1 MSARP
6 CPTCGTPVPTS
17 ARFCGHCGSTIDTQ
31 GPPPRAATQV
41 GAPLKPGASLSQTM
55 ALDTAAAPGD
65 EHDDVSA
72 VPTPLVPPESLV
84 AQEKSEELKK
94 TLNDPEQQERARQM
108 VQDAIAQ
115 RDKAAMH
122 KTMMMGGTPSPLAET
137 PPPPGADVIRQA
149 DASPLS
155 RSVNAPSSWH
165 PPPPSGNVQPAPI
178 VPGAAPPPSFPPQP
192 QPGLGLEAR
201 VPPGGQRTVQQV
213 AHAPIVN
220 APAPEAPPPS
230 PAALLAHSGK
240 KTIVGM
246 PASELAASGMG
257 VPLPPMGAPA
267 TPAGNA
273 NPPPGASKTMLG
285 VAVPG
290 IAPTGAAGQE
300 PPPPSQAAPMQ
311 LPSRQG
317 TMLGVAAPGVAPAH
331 ASPRNQTLQQPH
343 RPIMTT
349 GLAMVPPVLP
359 APAPFVDEAL
369 PEAPRQPKKGGV
381 SAVLVV
387 GIVFVVVLVG
397 GSVAAFFALRTAGSL
412 TAQPQLD
419 ESGKESLR
427 IGCTSCPDGTVVTL
441 GASNATM
448 NGNAATLPLPA
459 PLSIGEN
466 DLTLH
471 VDRPGSGRD
480 EDVKVHVPVA
490 YRVRADLTTLSAK
503 PPVITVRIEALDGS
517 DIKIEDKP
525 ITLSG
530 GKANYVIDIAS
541 EIEGTS
547 DEPKPIDKKISFS
560 ITPKGGKPEAGQL
573 FARTTVVPL
582 HLDAPG
588 LALVT
593 ERPTVAVSG
602 QTRAGGTVTIDGA
615 AATVDPKGRFGVRVE
630 LGGNGERVL
639 EIVASSPPLAP
650 RIAKVKVTRTSSL
663 EAAFKEQETGAL
675 AYAAFSADAAQKV
688 GQKALVEGEV
698 VDARA
703 SQGFTVLL
711 VDEKKSCA
719 KGQTCLVRVVHGE
732 EDKVARGDSVRAV
745 GRIVG
750 VVSASGK
757 TVPDVE
763 AAIVIPKAA
772 K

>member
-1 MSARP
+1 
-6 CPTCGTPVPTS
+6 
-17 ARFCGHCGSTIDTQ
+17 
-31 GPPPRAATQV
+31 
-41 GAPLKPGASLSQTM
+41 M
-55 ALDTAAAPGD
+55 ALGGD
-65 EHDDVSA
+65 PPAENEFDDVSA
-72 VPTPLVPPESLV
+72 VPTPIVPPESLL
-84 AQEKSEELKK
+84 AHEKAEELKK
-94 TLNDPEQQERARQM
+94 TLSDPEQQERARQM
-108 VQDAIAQ
+108 VEDAVAQ
-115 RDKAAMH
+115 RDAQREKAAMH
-122 KTMMMGGTPSPLAET
+122 KTMMMGGTPSPMAET
-137 PPPPGADVIRQA
+137 PPPPGAEAIRQA

-155 RSVNAPSSWH
+155 RSVAVPQSWH
-165 PPPPSGNVQPAPI
+165 PPPPSGNMQSAPI
-178 VPGAAPPPSFPPQP
+178 SPGAPPPPSFVP

-201 VPPGGQRTVQQV
+201 VPAGAQRTVQQV
-213 AHAPIVN
+213 AHAPVVN
-220 APAPEAPPPS
+220 APMAHAATAQAPAQAAPDAP
-230 PAALLAHSGK
+230 LLAHSGK

-257 VPLPPMGAPA
+257 VPLPAGIGPTGAMPA
-267 TPAGNA
+267 QPQPGHPGVPTNQGPPA
-273 NPPPGASKTMLG
+273 GASKTMLG

-290 IAPTGAAGQE
+290 IAPTGGAHPHE
-300 PPPPSQAAPMQ
+300 MPPPSQAAPMQ

-317 TMLGVAAPGVAPAH
+317 TMLGVAVPGVAPAH

-359 APAPFVDEAL
+359 APAPLVDEAL
-369 PEAPRQPKKGGV
+369 PEAPQHAKKSGV

-387 GIVFVVVLVG
+387 AIVFVIVLVG
-397 GSVAAFFALRTAGSL
+397 GSVAAFFALRSGGTL

-419 ESGKESLR
+419 ENGKESLR

-441 GASNATM
+441 GASNTTVTA
-448 NGNAATLPLPA
+448 NAATLALPA

-503 PPVITVRIEALDGS
+503 PPVITVRVEALDGS
-517 DIKIEDKP
+517 EIKIEDKP
-525 ITLSG
+525 IALSG
-530 GKANYVIDIAS
+530 GKANYVIDISS
-541 EIEGTS
+541 EVEGTS
-547 DEPKPIDKKISFS
+547 VEPKSIDKKIAFT
-560 ITPKGGKPEAGQL
+560 ITPKGGKPETGQL

-588 LALVT
+588 SALVT
-593 ERPTVAVSG
+593 EKATVAVAG
-602 QTRAGGTVTIDGA
+602 QTRAGGTVAIDGA
-615 AATVDPKGRFGVRVE
+615 TATVDAKGRFGVRVE
-630 LGGNGERVL
+630 LGGNGERTL

-663 EAAFKEQETGAL
+663 ETSFKELEAGAL
-675 AYAAFSADAAQKV
+675 GYAAFSGDAAQKV

-698 VDARA
+698 VDARV

-711 VDEKKSCA
+711 VDEKKACA
-719 KGQTCLVRVVHGE
+719 KGQTCLVRLVHGE
-732 EDKVARGDSVRAV
+732 EVKAARGDTVRAV

-763 AAIVIPKAA
+763 GTIVIPKAA